1 MTRKFFGAAVE
12 NLGHAK
18 VNDSPKAQTGPN
30 RATTQADY
38 VGYLS
43 RLIHELPEPVLLVER
58 GIVVVANLAASRLF
72 RRPSL
77 EIVGRPL
84 NALVEDGP
92 DKLKHYLC
100 ECARKSE
107 GLLGGLHIRRANH
120 QTISCM
126 VVGGLV
132 QRQEQRGL
140 VLLRLFP
147 RDLANL
153 SSAAQTEQQTLNKEG
168 RVRQQDEQRWRT
180 AFENSA
186 IGITMAA
193 FSGHF
198 LAANSVFQNMLG
210 YTESELQGLTFLDI
224 TYEEDRQTN
233 LELVNELIEGK
244 RQHFEIDKR
253 YRRKDGTLVWAR
265 ANVSLVPGTDGV
277 APFWFGIVEDITARK
292 EAEHALQMT
301 RAELARVSRL
311 TTLGELA
318 ASIAHEV
325 NQPLTAV
332 TNNSNACLRLLAD
345 GKLKPETLRQALEE
359 IVANGARASAVIAR
373 IRAFIRKAPAE
384 KSELD
389 INELIEEV
397 LALTGHELYKNR
409 VQVERQLTKP
419 LPHVVGDRVQLQ
431 QVLLNLIVNG
441 IEAMSTVTTELRL
454 LRVQSQFDESGNVL
468 VAVSDSGTGLG
479 LEADRIFTPFYTT
492 KAHGLGMGLSISR
505 SLVEDHRGQLW
516 ATPNAPHGAVFHFK
530 LPIATRSRS

>member
-1 MTRKFFGAAVE
+1 MTHPGF
-12 NLGHAK
+12 
-18 VNDSPKAQTGPN
+18 
-30 RATTQADY
+30 
-38 VGYLS
+38 S
-43 RLIHELPEPVLLVER
+43 RIIYKLPEPLLLVEPEGR
-58 GIVVVANLAASRLF
+58 VVAANSAASKLF
-72 RRPSL
+72 RRRSSDL
-77 EIVGRPL
+77 VGMPL
-84 NALVEDGP
+84 VALIDDDTE
-92 DKLKHYLC
+92 KLTRYLSQCSRTYGRVRGGLRIPRSKHQPIIC
-100 ECARKSE
+100 KVFG
-107 GLLGGLHIRRANH
+107 GLLQEEEPR
-120 QTISCM
+120 
-126 VVGGLV
+126 LV
-132 QRQEQRGL
+132 W
-140 VLLRLFP
+140 LRLLPCNFVK
-147 RDLANL
+147 
-153 SSAAQTEQQTLNKEG
+153 SHSATYDRRLTKAKEK
-168 RVRQQDEQRWRT
+168 RTRQQDEQRWRT
-180 AFENSA
+180 AFEDSA
-186 IGITMAA
+186 IGITLAA

-224 TYEEDRQTN
+224 TYEDDRQTN

-292 EAEHALQMT
+292 QAEHALQIT

-332 TNNSNACLRLLAD
+332 TNNSNACLRLLAN
-345 GKLKPETLRQALEE
+345 GKLEPEVLRQALEE

-389 INELIEEV
+389 VNELIEEV

-441 IEAMSTVTTELRL
+441 VDAMSTVTTELRL
-454 LRVQSQFDESGNVL
+454 LRVKSQFDESGNVL

-479 LEADRIFTPFYTT
+479 LEVDRIFTPFFTT
-492 KAHGLGMGLSISR
+492 KAHGMGMGLSISR
-505 SLVEDHRGQLW
+505 SLVEDHGGQLW

>member
-1 MTRKFFGAAVE
+1 MTHPDF
-12 NLGHAK
+12 
-18 VNDSPKAQTGPN
+18 
-30 RATTQADY
+30 
-38 VGYLS
+38 S
-43 RLIHELPEPVLLVER
+43 RVIYKLPEPLLLVEPDGR
-58 GIVVVANLAASRLF
+58 VVAANSGASKLF
-72 RRPSL
+72 RRRSPDLVGMPLIALIDDDTEKLTRYLNQCSRTSGEVRGSL
-77 EIVGRPL
+77 R
-84 NALVEDGP
+84 
-92 DKLKHYLC
+92 
-100 ECARKSE
+100 
-107 GLLGGLHIRRANH
+107 IRRSNH
-120 QTISCM
+120 QPITCN
-126 VVGGLV
+126 VFGA
-132 QRQEQRGL
+132 
-140 VLLRLFP
+140 LLREEQP
-147 RDLANL
+147 RLIWLRLLPCNSVTSHSANYNRRL
-153 SSAAQTEQQTLNKEG
+153 TKAKEK
-168 RVRQQDEQRWRT
+168 RARQQDEQRWRT

-198 LAANSVFQNMLG
+198 LAANSAFQNMLG

-332 TNNSNACLRLLAD
+332 TNNSNACLRLLANR
-345 GKLKPETLRQALEE
+345 KLEPEVLRQALEE
-359 IVANGARASAVIAR
+359 IVANAVRASAVIAR

-384 KSELD
+384 KGELD

-409 VQVERQLTKP
+409 VQVESQLTKP

-441 IEAMSTVTTELRL
+441 VEAMSTVTTELRL

-468 VAVSDSGTGLG
+468 VAVSDSGSGLG
-479 LEADRIFTPFYTT
+479 LEVDRIFTPFFTT
-492 KAHGLGMGLSISR
+492 KAHGMGMGLSISR
-505 SLVEDHRGQLW
+505 SLVEDHGGRLW

-530 LPIATRSRS
+530 LPIAAQGVDHD

>member
-1 MTRKFFGAAVE
+1 MTHPDFSRIIYKE
-12 NLGHAK
+12 
-18 VNDSPKAQTGPN
+18 N
-30 RATTQADY
+30 RA
-38 VGYLS
+38 
-43 RLIHELPEPVLLVER
+43 
-58 GIVVVANLAASRLF
+58 
-72 RRPSL
+72 
-77 EIVGRPL
+77 
-84 NALVEDGP
+84 
-92 DKLKHYLC
+92 
-100 ECARKSE
+100 
-107 GLLGGLHIRRANH
+107 
-120 QTISCM
+120 
-126 VVGGLV
+126 
-132 QRQEQRGL
+132 
-140 VLLRLFP
+140 
-147 RDLANL
+147 
-153 SSAAQTEQQTLNKEG
+153 
-168 RVRQQDEQRWRT
+168 RQQDEQRWRS
-180 AFENSA
+180 AFEDSA
-186 IGITMAA
+186 IGITLAA

-210 YTESELQGLTFLDI
+210 FTESELQELTFLDV
-224 TYEEDRQTN
+224 TYEEDRQVN
-233 LELVNELIEGK
+233 LELVNELVEGK

-292 EAEHALQMT
+292 QAEHALQIT

-332 TNNSNACLRLLAD
+332 TNNSNACLRLLAND
-345 GKLKPETLRQALEE
+345 KLEPEVLRQALEE

-397 LALTGHELYKNR
+397 LTLTGHELYKNR

-441 IEAMSTVTTELRL
+441 VEAMSTTELRL
-454 LRVQSQFDESGNVL
+454 LRVKSQFDESGNVL

-479 LEADRIFTPFYTT
+479 LEVDRIFTPFFTT
-492 KAHGLGMGLSISR
+492 KAHGMGMGLSISR
-505 SLVEDHRGQLW
+505 SLVEDHGGQLW
-516 ATPNAPHGAVFHFK
+516 ATPNAPHGAVFHFR